1 MITLFRLLAILC
13 LFFNVSAFAVNCY
26 QNSKTD
32 NPINTIN
39 VILPTFKIPENA
51 QPGQKIW
58 ESGDVNITVYC
69 DNATGWTRSNPT
81 ENIYAWIKLPAINS
95 TEMLNNPYLTFGVT
109 YNGIDYEGINEGI
122 DTNACVD
129 KYEQLY
135 NGIYH
140 SPVCNS
146 STLQKGVTFNAHFR
160 VYVKF
165 KSRPAGDQTVNF
177 GTVNVLQFDGEG
189 GANMAR
195 NAKNLRYAI
204 TGLNNISFL
213 DCSVDVRIFPE
224 SQIVNFGQIAM
235 NSISTFAPKA
245 AFSVSTIR
253 DVAANCTEKFDIA
266 TNFFTSDTL
275 YDNTHLEMG
284 NGLLMRITDQKTQE
298 DIEFNQFKFF
308 SAYIPGQSAAI
319 ATRNYHAELSQK
331 PGDPL
336 VYGPFQKDLIVKIN
350 YN

>member
-1 MITLFRLLAILC
+1 MQWQYP
-13 LFFNVSAFAVNCY
+13 S
-26 QNSKTD
+26 
-32 NPINTIN
+32 
-39 VILPTFKIPENA
+39 
-51 QPGQKIW
+51 
-58 ESGDVNITVYC
+58 
-69 DNATGWTRSNPT
+69 
-81 ENIYAWIKLPAINS
+81 
-95 TEMLNNPYLTFGVT
+95 
-109 YNGIDYEGINEGI
+109 
-122 DTNACVD
+122 
-129 KYEQLY
+129 
-135 NGIYH
+135 
-140 SPVCNS
+140 
-146 STLQKGVTFNAHFR
+146 KGVTFNAHFR

-189 GANMAR
+189 GANMAAK
-195 NAKNLRYAI
+195 AKNLRYAI

-284 NGLLMRITDQKTQE
+284 NGLLMRITDQKRKKILNLTNSNFLALIFQTKCS
-298 DIEFNQFKFF
+298 NSNSQ
-308 SAYIPGQSAAI
+308 
-319 ATRNYHAELSQK
+319 LSCRIK
-331 PGDPL
+331 PKPVTL
-336 VYGPFQKDLIVKIN
+336 WSMVRSRKT
-350 YN
+350 